1 MRVAIVGSGVIGLT
15 VAWYLKEHVKDAE
28 VVVIGREMPPNEL
41 DEEDKSWIE
50 GEWASPLAGAL
61 FCYSFGAGK
70 DVQAIEKE
78 SYRFF
83 WRAYYKDSANG
94 IQYRK
99 LRQYWDESIAGSLSK
114 EELDTVLW
122 GRNILH
128 GFRRLPEEEL
138 PAVRRGIKG
147 GVEYDS
153 LAINP
158 EYYLPWLRSENEAR
172 GVVFEQRE
180 VRYFNELFK
189 AGFDRVVNASGH
201 GAGTLADDNTLEPV
215 RGQTAWMESDY
226 SGPMCL
232 RLGQEYTYAIPR
244 IFSNGVIVGGINDHG
259 NLSRDPDPARRS
271 DILRRVS
278 DLVPDLLANAY
289 SQPRRNDRIFD
300 KEYSVQLIKDIV
312 GFRPGRSN
320 GPRIERDHKD
330 PRIVH
335 AYGFAGSGY
344 IYSAGA
350 AKNVLN
356 EIKASNSKL

>member
-1 MRVAIVGSGVIGLT
+1 MRIAIVGSGVIGLT
-15 VAWYLKEHVKDAE
+15 AAWYLKEQVKDAE

-41 DEEDKSWIE
+41 DEEEKTWIE

-70 DVQAIEKE
+70 EIQAIEKE

-83 WRAYYKDSANG
+83 WRAHHKDSANG

-99 LRQYWDESIAGSLSK
+99 LRQYWDGSIAGSSE

-122 GRNILH
+122 GRSILH
-128 GFRRLPEEEL
+128 GFRRLEEEEL

-153 LAINP
+153 FAINP

-172 GVVFEQRE
+172 GVVFEQRP
-180 VRYFNELFK
+180 VKDFDELFN

-201 GAGTLADDNTLEPV
+201 GAGVLAGDNTLEPV

-226 SGPMCL
+226 SGPICL

-244 IFSNGVIVGGINDHG
+244 LFSNGVIVGGINDYG
-259 NLSRDPDPARRS
+259 NSSRNPDLGRRS

-312 GFRPGRSN
+312 GFRPGRAN
-320 GPRIERDHKD
+320 GPRIERDIKN

-344 IYSAGA
+344 ICSAGA
-350 AKNVLN
+350 AKKIVN
-356 EIKASNSKL
+356 EIKTLSSKL